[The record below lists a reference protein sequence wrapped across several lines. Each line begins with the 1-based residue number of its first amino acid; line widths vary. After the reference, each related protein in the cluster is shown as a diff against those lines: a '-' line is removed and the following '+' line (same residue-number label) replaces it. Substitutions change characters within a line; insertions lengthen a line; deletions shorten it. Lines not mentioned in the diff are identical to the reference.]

1 MTFLFLQFFLFIL
14 LCWILGLLAG
24 EILRRWRGPIQNPN
38 REEALIQGAR
48 LQAELDILEQQQQ
61 APPTAV
67 QHQSVQDD
75 LSSRLED

>member
-1 MTFLFLQFFLFIL
+1 MTFLFLQFILFIL

-48 LQAELDILEQQQQ
+48 LQAELDILEQQQ

-67 QHQSVQDD
+67 QRQSAQDD
-75 LSSRLED
+75 LSSRPEG

>member
-1 MTFLFLQFFLFIL
+1 MIFLFLQFLLFVL

-48 LQAELDILEQQQQ
+48 LQAELDLLEERRQ

-67 QHQSVQDD
+67 QRQS
-75 LSSRLED
+75 LESDSGRSED

>member
-1 MTFLFLQFFLFIL
+1 MIFLFLQFFLFIL

-48 LQAELDILEQQQQ
+48 LQAELDILEQQQ

-67 QHQSVQDD
+67 QRQSAQED
-75 LSSRLED
+75 LSNRPED